1 LILSQAY
8 IKASEN
14 SIEGAARRL
23 SKFWDDVSNNYHELK
38 KQQEEYNNMQQKHKL
53 YNERSL
59 YCAGIAP
66 SMLEEDIDED
76 VAAVAL
82 PPRTTSS
89 LQQKWFKFV
98 QPHVT
103 KFISLTVWFPRLS
116 GEDNERYYN
125 RIL

>member
-1 LILSQAY
+1 
-8 IKASEN
+8 
-14 SIEGAARRL
+14 
-23 SKFWDDVSNNYHELK
+23 
-38 KQQEEYNNMQQKHKL
+38 
-53 YNERSL
+53 
-59 YCAGIAP
+59 
-66 SMLEEDIDED
+66 MLEEDIDED

-116 GEDNERYYN
+116 GEDKERYYN